1 MVLLLLLPFVIWLKE
16 SKYPGKSVK
25 VFEQFDVRLIQ
36 GAIAA
41 ELLGF
46 LGYSLSWTGS
56 VYILSGI
63 VSSLGIV
70 NGPALQ
76 AGLVNHVT
84 SDRSGEVLSACVMLH
99 AAARLFTP
107 TVMNTIYGATVGY
120 FPQTI
125 FILIIALGT
134 IALIVSLF
142 LKPNRTYFP
151 FPLVSKFLMVKL
163 TPSGVMIE
171 YAEVNNN
178 EVVDDTI

>member
-1 MVLLLLLPFVIWLKE
+1 MIVLLLLLPFVIWLKE
-16 SKYPGKSVK
+16 TKYPGKSVK
-25 VFEQFDVRLIQ
+25 VFERFDVRLIQ

-46 LGYSLSWTGS
+46 LGYALSWTGS

-70 NGPALQ
+70 HGPAIQ

-99 AAARLFTP
+99 AGARLFTP
-107 TVMNTIYGATVGY
+107 TAINTIYGATVGY

-125 FILIIALGT
+125 FILIIALVT
-134 IALIVSLF
+134 IALIISVF
-142 LKPNRTYFP
+142 LKPNRKCLSLSPGLLF
-151 FPLVSKFLMVKL
+151 FD
-163 TPSGVMIE
+163 
-171 YAEVNNN
+171 A
-178 EVVDDTI
+178 